1 MTCPSCAGEISDSGR
16 CQHCSFDVPVEW
28 LTSTRMSMAM
38 TGAQTAGKTVLI
50 GVMMRTFEQF
60 LNTQHLT
67 VLNTLG
73 DTRKRMDETYPE
85 IFLSGELP
93 RGTPP
98 AQPQPLLWSFV
109 LGARPYCLA
118 LTDAAGE
125 QFEQLT
131 PDDQSFAY
139 LGTVDLIV
147 SIIDPLKVDSI
158 RALLAGA
165 GVAIPD
171 HAGNDLEVM
180 RKVIA
185 ARAAHTKPNHRQ
197 FLGVTLSKFDELQAL
212 RDHPDSTWRGI
223 MNRPGAAM
231 QRDPSFTSKYDDVGD
246 MRLLNH
252 ELRGLLDLLHGELLV
267 AQAGASGMSTR
278 LFATSA
284 LGHRPTNRVSP
295 AGVSPYRVLD
305 LIKALWSI
313 HGIQG

>member
-1 MTCPSCAGEISDSGR
+1 
-16 CQHCSFDVPVEW
+16 
-28 LTSTRMSMAM
+28 MSMAM

-50 GVMMRTFEQF
+50 GVMMRAFEHF

-67 VLNTLG
+67 VLTPLGNT
-73 DTRKRMDETYPE
+73 KARMEETYPK

-93 RGTPP
+93 GGTPP
-98 AQPQPLLWSFV
+98 AQPEPLLWSFS
-109 LGARPYCLA
+109 LGGRPYCLA

-125 QFEQLT
+125 QFEKLT
-131 PDDQSFAY
+131 PDDKSFAY

-165 GVAIPD
+165 GVSIPT
-171 HAGNDLEVM
+171 HSGNDLEVM

-185 ARAAHTKPNHRQ
+185 ARAAHAKPGHAQ
-197 FLGVTLSKFDELQAL
+197 YLGVTLSKFDELQGL
-212 RDHPDSTWRGI
+212 RSHPDNMWRGI
-223 MNRPGAAM
+223 MNRPGSAM
-231 QRDPSFTSKYDDVGD
+231 QRDLSFTSKYDNLQD
-246 MRLLNH
+246 MMLLQH
-252 ELRGLLDLLHGELLV
+252 ELRGLLGQLHGDLLV
-267 AQAGASGMSTR
+267 ALAEGSGMAPR

-284 LGHRPTNRVSP
+284 LGHRPAGRVHP

-313 HGIQG
+313 HGIRG